1 MQFATIIIRRLLPVC
16 TKIMHQ
22 KHLPASLALFKHL
35 ATTFRHSSSTYSQ
48 FSKKNETTSPI
59 NFNQSNW
66 FRVLET
72 PSLFTRKTG
81 KTDKNHLPVTAKPV
95 NHYIETY
102 RPHTHTHTC
111 KQTHIPTTLPKYQP
125 STPALVN
132 RLSPLNKTS
141 SPHQNRCP
149 LSHTA
154 PAGSAGGRSKISR
167 NGQFGSCFTFKLHW

>member
-1 MQFATIIIRRLLPVC
+1 MKPLLPLTLINPIDFEC
-16 TKIMHQ
+16 SKLHHFSHEKLAKQTK
-22 KHLPASLALFKHL
+22 
-35 ATTFRHSSSTYSQ
+35 
-48 FSKKNETTSPI
+48 TTSRSPQSRSTTISKPI
-59 NFNQSNW
+59 
-66 FRVLET
+66 V
-72 PSLFTRKTG
+72 
-81 KTDKNHLPVTAKPV
+81 
-95 NHYIETY
+95 
-102 RPHTHTHTC
+102 HTHTHTC